1 MVIYIAGK
9 ITGDPNYK
17 KKFAKAKRELYDL
30 LKDDYDDLAII
41 NPAEF
46 PEGLTPRDYM
56 HYSFDSIDAADFIAI
71 LPDAHDSAGARLE
84 LQYIEYTGQYD
95 KLTEKAFER
104 GKHDL
109 VRKARGR
116 KARSV

>member
-30 LKDDYDDLAII
+30 LKDDYENVTII
-41 NPAEF
+41 NPAEL

-56 HYSFDSIDAADFIAI
+56 HFSFDAIDAADFIAV

-84 LQYIEYTGQYD
+84 LQYIEYTGQHD
-95 KLTEKAFER
+95 KLTDKPFER
-104 GKHDL
+104 GKHER
-109 VRKARGR
+109 VSKTRGR